1 MTFRSLKA
9 LIYNITNQN
18 YLYLHKYLY
27 LVLKNEIFMIQVAEA
42 LNIIAE
48 NSCKMPIAKIKVSKS
63 LGYVLAEAVYSP
75 INMPPFRQS
84 AMDGYA
90 FTHNGSN
97 QFEVVNTSQA
107 GDFLDDKIK
116 ENQAVRIFT
125 GAFVPDDTDT
135 VVMQEHTT
143 RTDNLLQI
151 EKMPVACANVRE
163 KGEQIKKG
171 ELVFDANTVITP
183 AAIGFLACLGIT
195 KIKVYEKPRVAIL
208 VTGNELVPA
217 GNKLPKGKIYESNSL
232 MIEAALQT
240 IGIKKTTVFKVKDSL
255 KKTRIIIDSCL
266 TNFDVLLISGGISVG
281 DYDYVKEALL
291 KNGVT
296 ELFYKINQKPGK
308 PLFFGTKEN
317 KIVFALPGNPA
328 SSLTCFYVYAFPA
341 LKKLMGFEAI
351 HLPEMKKK
359 ISTDF
364 KNTTGKTLFLKALYG
379 DEKVTVLESQSSA
392 MLNTFSVANGLIVI
406 PHDITHVKTNQEVVV
421 LPFN

>member
-1 MTFRSLKA
+1 
-9 LIYNITNQN
+9 
-18 YLYLHKYLY
+18 
-27 LVLKNEIFMIQVAEA
+27 MIQVAEA
-42 LNIIAE
+42 LKIIAE
-48 NSCKMPIAKIKVSKS
+48 NSSKMSITKIKVSKS
-63 LGYVLAEAVYSP
+63 LGFVLAEAVYSP

-90 FTHNGSN
+90 FIHGESSK
-97 QFEVVNTSQA
+97 FKVVKTSQA
-107 GDFLDDKIK
+107 GDFSEDPIEKN
-116 ENQAVRIFT
+116 EAVRIFT
-125 GAFVPDDTDT
+125 GAFVPDEMDT
-135 VVMQEHTT
+135 VVMQEHTKL
-143 RTDNLLQI
+143 TDDWLQI
-151 EKMPVACANVRE
+151 DKMPLAKANVRE
-163 KGEQIKKG
+163 KGEQVKKG
-171 ELVFDANTVITP
+171 ELVFEANTVITP
-183 AAIGFLACLGIT
+183 AAIGYLTCLGIT
-195 KIKVYEKPRVAIL
+195 KIKVYEKPKVAIL
-208 VTGNELVPA
+208 VTGNELVTA
-217 GNKLPKGKIYESNSL
+217 GKKLPKGKIYESNSVML
-232 MIEAALQT
+232 EAALKT
-240 IGIKKTTVFKVKDSL
+240 IGIKKTTIFKVKDSL

-266 TNFDVLLISGGISVG
+266 TNYDVLLISGGISVG

-406 PHDITHVKTNQEVVV
+406 PHDIAHVKTNQEVVV

>member
-1 MTFRSLKA
+1 
-9 LIYNITNQN
+9 
-18 YLYLHKYLY
+18 
-27 LVLKNEIFMIQVAEA
+27 MIQVAEA

-48 NSCKMPIAKIKVSKS
+48 NSSKMPIAKIKVSKS

-90 FTHNGSN
+90 FTHSELT
-97 QFEVVNTSQA
+97 QFEVVKTTQA
-107 GDFLDDKIK
+107 GDFLDDEIQK
-116 ENQAVRIFT
+116 NQAVRIFT

-143 RTDNLLQI
+143 RMDNLLQI
-151 EKMPVACANVRE
+151 EKMPVAGANVRE

-171 ELVFDANTVITP
+171 ELVFDINTVITP

-195 KIKVYEKPRVAIL
+195 KIKVYEKPKVAIL
-208 VTGNELVPA
+208 VTGNELVAA
-217 GNKLPKGKIYESNSL
+217 GKKLPKGKIYESNSL
-232 MIEAALQT
+232 MIESALKT
-240 IGIKKTTVFKVKDSL
+240 IGINKTTVFKVKDSL
-255 KKTRIIIDSCL
+255 KKTISTVERCL
-266 TNFDVLLISGGISVG
+266 ANFDVVLVSGGISVG

-291 KNGVT
+291 KNGVE

-308 PLFFGTKEN
+308 PLFFGRKEN

-351 HLPEMKKK
+351 HLPEMKRK
-359 ISTDF
+359 INTDF
-364 KNTTGKTLFLKALYG
+364 KNTSGKTLFLKALYE

-392 MLNTFSVANGLIVI
+392 MLNTFSVANGLIVV
-406 PHDITHVKTNQEVVV
+406 PHDITHVKANQEIVV